1 MSATGGLEKLNIEAF
16 EKSNYSG
23 KTGEFSVQINPASY
37 SRSYEIC
44 YNNVQPQGSS
54 SGSPEFN
61 RTKSNVV
68 TFDLIFDATG
78 VVPSPVPGKP
88 PATSNGVAD
97 QIERFLNLV
106 FSFDGKIHS
115 PKFLRL
121 QWGSAFIFD
130 CRLTK
135 LDLEYTMFAPD
146 GTPLR
151 AKAASSFAEYTN
163 KVELAKEENKSSPD
177 LSHVRVVK
185 AGDTLPLLCSQIY
198 GSSEHYVQVAA
209 ANNLVDF
216 RNLTTGSTLI
226 FPPLANDRVD
236 A

>member
-1 MSATGGLEKLNIEAF
+1 MAASGGLEKLNIEAF
-16 EKSNYSG
+16 EKSNYSR

-37 SRSYEIC
+37 SRTYEIC

-61 RTKSNVV
+61 RTKSDVV
-68 TFDLIFDATG
+68 AFDLIFDASG
-78 VVPSPVPGKP
+78 VVPPTVPGKP
-88 PATSNGVAD
+88 AATTAGVAD
-97 QIERFLNLV
+97 QIEKFLNLV

-121 QWGSAFIFD
+121 QWGSTFVFD

-135 LDLEYTMFAPD
+135 LNLEYTMFAPD

-151 AKAASSFAEYTN
+151 AKAGSSFIEYTN
-163 KVELAKEENKSSPD
+163 KVELANEENKSSPD
-177 LSHVRVVK
+177 LSHIRVVK
-185 AGDTLPLLCSQIY
+185 AGDTLPLLCSEIY
-198 GSSEHYVQVAA
+198 GSSEYFVQVAA

-216 RNLTTGSTLI
+216 RSLETGRTII
-226 FPPLANDRVD
+226 FPPLANERI
-236 A
+236 AS